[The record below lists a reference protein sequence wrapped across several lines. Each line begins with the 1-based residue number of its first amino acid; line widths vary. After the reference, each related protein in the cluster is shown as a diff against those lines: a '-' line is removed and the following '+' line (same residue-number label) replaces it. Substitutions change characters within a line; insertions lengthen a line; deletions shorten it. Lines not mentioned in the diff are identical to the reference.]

1 VSVKRKLYD
10 LANADESVR
19 FSPYCWRVKLAL
31 AHKNLP
37 FETLPWHFTEKEKIA
52 FSGQAKVPVLVDG
65 KKVVFDSYDIAEYL
79 EATYVN
85 EPSLFGDAGQA
96 ALTRL
101 VKHWA
106 EDTLHPAIGRL
117 VLPGI
122 FKMIRPQDQ
131 GYFRETREAMYGMTL
146 EDIAAGRPAFE
157 PVFRAVLKP
166 LRRTLEMQP
175 FLAGPGPAF
184 ADHIVFGALQWGRL
198 TCPFEL
204 LEGETVIEG
213 WMARLLEIYGI

>member
-1 VSVKRKLYD
+1 MSVKRRLYD

-37 FETLPWHFTEKEKIA
+37 FDTVAWHFTESEKIA
-52 FSGQAKVPVLVDG
+52 FSGQGKVPVLVDG
-65 KKVVFDSYDIAEYL
+65 KKVVFDSYEIAAYL
-79 EATYVN
+79 EETYVN
-85 EPSLFGDAGQA
+85 EPSLFGDAAQA
-96 ALTRL
+96 GMTRF

-122 FKMIRPQDQ
+122 FGMIRADTQA
-131 GYFRETREAMYGMTL
+131 YFRQTREAMYGMTI
-146 EDIAAGRPAFE
+146 EEIASGRAAFE
-157 PVFRAVLKP
+157 PVFRTILKP

-175 FLAGPGPAF
+175 FLAGAGPAF

-204 LEGETVIEG
+204 LEGEGVIEG
-213 WMARLLEIYGI
+213 WMGRLLETYGI